1 MKHLNLSEIHYGNE
15 EKRENPL
22 FFSILENWDRNGLAL
37 YSDGYL
43 DILLIRG
50 GKAVI
55 RGDIKNVSSVASFLK
70 DKEWSSIAGSRGN
83 IKAISQNIPGVSEE
97 NRHLM
102 LLTRGTFR
110 KTDRNEKLKVL
121 RTERDFIDLFRLYRN
136 IPEMKEGFGK
146 RNDED
151 NTERFLSSPFPFTA
165 VGLYED
171 DKLVSGA
178 YLGRVT
184 RKTAFVVGVATEI
197 RYRGRGY
204 AKAVVSELADISL
217 NENMMESLMLWYSSD
232 KAGDIYRAL
241 GFEDIEDIVY
251 ARRVNNEVRQSP
263 DR

>member
-1 MKHLNLSEIHYGNE
+1 
-15 EKRENPL
+15 
-22 FFSILENWDRNGLAL
+22 
-37 YSDGYL
+37 
-43 DILLIRG
+43 
-50 GKAVI
+50 
-55 RGDIKNVSSVASFLK
+55 
-70 DKEWSSIAGSRGN
+70 
-83 IKAISQNIPGVSEE
+83 
-97 NRHLM
+97 
-102 LLTRGTFR
+102 
-110 KTDRNEKLKVL
+110 
-121 RTERDFIDLFRLYRN
+121 
-136 IPEMKEGFGK
+136 MKEGFGK

-184 RKTAFVVGVATEI
+184 RKTAFVVGVATDI